1 MPFPALNAYLQ
12 RLSDSSRAPSTMWLD
27 AHGQAHGRFFNC
39 TLTSAFQPI
48 RAIAGGQLLG
58 FEGLARGVTEAD
70 AGLSLWRM
78 LDHAAS
84 DDESIELDR
93 LCRML
98 HAINFF
104 RQPAAEGADLYLN
117 VHDRLLSAVSSNHGY
132 AFRRILHALG
142 LPVGQIV
149 LQLPVASVA
158 RRWLVNYVA
167 DNYRRNGFRLALNAA
182 TPAEAADVL
191 EQFRPD
197 VLKVDADAFDRGAGL
212 ERLLVLAQARSA
224 KLVFKRVDSI
234 AYLEQIERASANTG
248 VTAYAQ
254 GRLIGLPRAV
264 LPVPPDTGDQALPT
278 ASAGAACASAGKMP
292 LHHLEE

>member
-1 MPFPALNAYLQ
+1 MPFPALHAYLQ
-12 RLSDSSRAPSTMWLD
+12 RLSDASRAPSTVWLD
-27 AHGQAHGRFFNC
+27 ARGQAHGRFFDC

-48 RAIAGGQLLG
+48 RAVADGRLLG
-58 FEGLARGVTEAD
+58 FEGLARGVSEAD
-70 AGLSLWRM
+70 AGLSLWRL

-104 RQPAAEGADLYLN
+104 RQPAVEGADLYLN
-117 VHDRLLSAVSSNHGY
+117 VHDRLLSAVSSNHGH
-132 AFRRILHALG
+132 AFRRILQALG

-149 LQLPVASVA
+149 LQLPAAGTA

-182 TPAEAADVL
+182 TPAEAADAL

-197 VLKVDADAFDRGAGL
+197 VVKVDASAFDGGAGL

-224 KLVFKRVDSI
+224 KVVFKRVESPPS
-234 AYLEQIERASANTG
+234 LEQIERASANTG
-248 VTAYAQ
+248 VTAYVQ
-254 GRLIGLPRAV
+254 GDLIDVTRAE
-264 LPVPPDTGDQALPT
+264 LAAHGSAGDQALPAAT
-278 ASAGAACASAGKMP
+278 ASAACPSAAP
-292 LHHLEE
+292 

>member
-1 MPFPALNAYLQ
+1 MPFPALNAYLE

-27 AHGQAHGRFFNC
+27 AQGQAHGRFFNC

-48 RAIAGGQLLG
+48 RAVSGGQLLG
-58 FEGLARGVTEAD
+58 FEGLARGVSAAD
-70 AGLSLWRM
+70 AGLSLWRT

-104 RQPAAEGADLYLN
+104 RQPAAGGADLYLN
-117 VHDRLLSAVSSNHGY
+117 VHDRLLSAVSSNHGH

-142 LPVGQIV
+142 LPVEQIV
-149 LQLPVASVA
+149 LQLPAASAA

-182 TPAEAADVL
+182 TPAEAANVL

-197 VLKVDADAFDRGAGL
+197 IVKVDAGAFDGGAGL
-212 ERLLVLAQARSA
+212 EKLLALAQARSA
-224 KLVFKRVDSI
+224 KLVFKRVESQGSL
-234 AYLEQIERASANTG
+234 ALIERASANTG
-248 VTAYAQ
+248 VETYVQ
-254 GRLIGLPRAV
+254 GYLIGLPRAA
-264 LPVPPDTGDQALPT
+264 LAAQRNGDGEIPSAVS
-278 ASAGAACASAGKMP
+278 ASQRICNSG
-292 LHHLEE
+292 H

>member
-12 RLSDSSRAPSTMWLD
+12 RLSDSSRAPSTIWLD

-48 RAIAGGQLLG
+48 RAVSGQLLG
-58 FEGLARGVTEAD
+58 FEGLARGASAAD

-104 RQPAAEGADLYLN
+104 RQPEAEGVDLYLH
-117 VHDRLLSAVSSNHGY
+117 VHDRLLSAVSSNHGH

-142 LPVGQIV
+142 LPVEQIV
-149 LQLPVASVA
+149 LQLPAASAA

-197 VLKVDADAFDRGAGL
+197 VVKVDAAVFDGGAGL

-224 KLVFKRVDSI
+224 KLVFKRVESQ
-234 AYLEQIERASANTG
+234 ASLELIEQASANTG
-248 VTAYAQ
+248 VEAYVQ
-254 GRLIGLPRAV
+254 GYLIGVPRAA
-264 LPVPPDTGDQALPT
+264 LAPQRSASDGAMPTTPLSAAPV
-278 ASAGAACASAGKMP
+278 SAP
-292 LHHLEE
+292 L

>member
-12 RLSDSSRAPSTMWLD
+12 RLSDSSRAPSTVWLD
-27 AHGQAHGRFFNC
+27 AHGQAQGRFFNC

-48 RAIAGGQLLG
+48 RAIGGDHLLG
-58 FEGLARGVTEAD
+58 FEGLARGVSEAD

-142 LPVGQIV
+142 LPVHQIV
-149 LQLPVASVA
+149 LQLPAAGTA

-182 TPAEAADVL
+182 TPAEAIAVL

-197 VLKVDADAFDRGAGL
+197 VVKVDAGACAGDARL
-212 ERLLVLAQARSA
+212 ERLLVLAHERSA
-224 KLVFKRVDSI
+224 KVIIKRVDS
-234 AYLEQIERASANTG
+234 AASLEQIERASTETG
-248 VTAYAQ
+248 VTAYVQ
-254 GRLIGLPRAV
+254 GGLVGLARPLAPHGERFDR
-264 LPVPPDTGDQALPT
+264 P
-278 ASAGAACASAGKMP
+278 ASQHYGP
-292 LHHLEE
+292 